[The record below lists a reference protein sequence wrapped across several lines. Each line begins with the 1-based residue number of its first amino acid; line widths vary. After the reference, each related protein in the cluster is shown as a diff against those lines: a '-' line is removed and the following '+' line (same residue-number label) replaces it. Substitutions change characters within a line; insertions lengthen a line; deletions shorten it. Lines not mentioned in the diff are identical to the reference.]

1 MQTSSLTLALPL
13 DHADPS
19 GPSIEVFARVAS
31 RRGGEDL
38 PYLVFL
44 QGGPGQES
52 PRPDARPSRH
62 HWLTRALR
70 DYRVV
75 LLDQRGTGNS
85 TAVGGPDSIPGESA
99 KEKAAYLTHFRADS
113 IVADCEAIRAH
124 LGVERWSLLGQSF
137 GGFTSIAYLSTHP
150 GSLAEVYITGGLT
163 PVATPVDDIYET
175 TYATMAR
182 KSERYY
188 ARRPADRDRMRRAL
202 DACTDGVVRLPNGDA
217 ATPELL
223 RTVGSQLGRTGG
235 DDALHYLLERD
246 PRSPAFGHDLGALL
260 PFHSGRAP
268 LYAVLHESSYA
279 DGVATRW
286 SAERVCPAAFA
297 ADETLLTGEH
307 IYPWHFQVCSDLA
320 PWRDV
325 ADVLAEHEWPVLYDA
340 EALRGCE
347 VAVAAIAYAD
357 DAFVDLELSQRTA
370 DLIPS
375 LRYGGL
381 WITNEW
387 EHNGIGVAGEQVID
401 RLIDLA
407 RDLRAG

>member
-1 MQTSSLTLALPL
+1 MQTSTLTLPLPL
-13 DHADPS
+13 DHADPT
-19 GPSIEVFARVAS
+19 GPTIDVFARVVTGP
-31 RRGGEDL
+31 GGEDM

-52 PRPDARPSRH
+52 PRPEARPSPQ

-85 TAVGGPDSIPGESA
+85 TPVGGPDSIPGGTA
-99 KEKAAYLTHFRADS
+99 QQKAEYLTHFRADS

-124 LGVERWSLLGQSF
+124 LGVPRWSLLGQSF
-137 GGFTSIAYLSTHP
+137 GGFTSIAYLSSHP
-150 GSLAEVYITGGLT
+150 DSLAEVYITGGLT
-163 PVATPVDDIYET
+163 PVATPVDDIYRT
-175 TYATMAR
+175 TYDTMAA

-188 ARRPADRDRMRRAL
+188 ARRPADRDRMRQAL
-202 DACTDGVVRLPNGDA
+202 DACRDGNVRLPNGDA
-217 ATPELL
+217 ATPDLL
-223 RTVGSQLGRTGG
+223 RTVGTQLGRTGG

-246 PRSPAFGHDLGALL
+246 PQSPAFGHDLAALL
-260 PFHSGRAP
+260 PFNSGRAS

-286 SAERVCPAAFA
+286 SAERIRPAAFA

-320 PWRDV
+320 PWREV

-340 EALRGCE
+340 AVLRRCEAR
-347 VAVAAIAYAD
+347 VAAIAYAD

-375 LRYGGL
+375 LRNGGL

-387 EHNGIGVAGEQVID
+387 EHNGIGVAGEKVLD

-407 RDLRAG
+407 RD